1 MMTSVA
7 YRERREVT
15 RHVSSIR
22 LRGDV
27 WPLQGDSLQCHQ
39 GDVVLLLPALPC
51 KGVQSFYKE
60 LNQRLSL
67 SMLSH
72 QRPQTGEAEHLTF
85 WIMSLDQPIAVKE
98 GRFASFQ
105 HDLLLLVGHPC
116 HESQRHPPRTQLLG
130 IPTSAQVG

>member
-7 YRERREVT
+7 YRERPEVP

-22 LRGDV
+22 LR
-27 WPLQGDSLQCHQ
+27 

-51 KGVQSFYKE
+51 KGVQFFHKE

-72 QRPQTGEAEHLTF
+72 QRLQTREAEHLTF
-85 WIMSLDQPIAVKE
+85 WIMSLYEPIAVKE
-98 GRFASFQ
+98 GPVTSLQ

-130 IPTSAQVG
+130 IATTPNIGQ